1 MSRTA
6 RAFTIIEL
14 LVVIAVI
21 GVLSA
26 ILLPAVSNV
35 RRTAARTQDQSNQR
49 QLVLGAINYADT
61 RKGQIMSGNTQ
72 REVYLGG
79 NSQYLRNKLC
89 DAWVNANPSNPDL
102 DGDGFGDY
110 FIPLDEDQCVL
121 TESPF
126 AIEEGVLSHTLAM
139 QRPISRLKIHTPEA
153 EATRLM
159 AIWASSPTLTC
170 LKKSSMARPAY
181 FGTQPNESPTL
192 SALSAPWPLL
202 EKSNKVW

>member
-1 MSRTA
+1 MSRTT

-49 QLVLGAINYADT
+49 QLVLGTINYADT

-79 NSQYLRNKLC
+79 NSQYLRDKVC

-102 DGDGFGDY
+102 DGDGFGDTATVRFLRASDQAGLGAETPIDMSVFDGDY
-110 FIPLDEDQCVL
+110 EKLEIPVPVEAIG
-121 TESPF
+121 ESIL
-126 AIEEGVLSHTLAM
+126 IEINFLSDDSVDFYSGLS
-139 QRPISRLKIHTPEA
+139 IDNVS
-153 EATRLM
+153 
-159 AIWASSPTLTC
+159 
-170 LKKSSMARPAY
+170 
-181 FGTQPNESPTL
+181 L
-192 SALSAPWPLL
+192 SA
-202 EKSNKVW
+202 N